1 MNHDKFQRNFDR
13 DFNFV
18 SMMLKVVFVFVFV
31 LIIAQ
36 IGLVVWLGAGVVD
49 AFQNGAG
56 LKEVVETVWCGTENG
71 SGIDCVKE

>member
-1 MNHDKFQRNFDR
+1 MNRNKFERNHTFIET
-13 DFNFV
+13 
-18 SMMLKVVFVFVFV
+18 MIKVIFVFVFLV
-31 LIIAQ
+31 ITAQ
-36 IGLVVWLGAGVVD
+36 IGLVIWLGAGVVD